1 MGLSFRKRVK
11 LFPGFYVNVS
21 KSGTSFSAGP
31 RGAKVN
37 VGKRGVTL
45 HTSIPGTGVYYR
57 ETLIKRKPAK
67 ASTPPKK
74 EPLPPFGA
82 MCVLMVTLVIA
93 FTIFINNFGH
103 FWISLIV
110 LLVGVPFGLWLAIR
124 DI

>member
-1 MGLSFRKRVK
+1 
-11 LFPGFYVNVS
+11 
-21 KSGTSFSAGP
+21 
-31 RGAKVN
+31 
-37 VGKRGVTL
+37 
-45 HTSIPGTGVYYR
+45 
-57 ETLIKRKPAK
+57 
-67 ASTPPKK
+67 
-74 EPLPPFGA
+74 